1 MHPQNAAVH
10 NIWCVSTVL
19 IYHYI
24 RRLMEAICCDVIL
37 TVIQYLLQSRRG
49 DNVSLQ

>member
-10 NIWCVSTVL
+10 NIWCVNTVL
-19 IYHYI
+19 IYYHI

-49 DNVSLQ
+49 DNVSL